1 MNRRLF
7 ALLIGIILVMIT
19 VVPVA
24 AQVVPCRPGDFCPP
38 PPIWG
43 VSTNPEWLKI
53 DHHRVRVAIEGQ
65 IARTEIS
72 MEFENDGNGLAEGTF
87 IFPLPMGAAVENLIM
102 YINGVPI
109 EARVLEADEAR
120 DYYDEIVR
128 QYRDPA
134 LLEYIGQSVVQANV
148 FPIPPGESRR
158 IEITY
163 SQVLEIDNGLFEY
176 AYPMDV
182 TNLTTFRNIEDMSI
196 YVEVDSDQPV
206 SSIYSPTHD
215 IAISRRDNDHAF
227 SVGFEASD
235 YRSEG
240 DFTLYWGI
248 DSDTIDLNVLTYRE
262 SAAQDGFFMLLVQP
276 PLELDDAQIVPRDI
290 IIVLDQSGSMD
301 GTKWEQAQEAA
312 NYVLGELNSRDR
324 FNVILFSTGW
334 RVFSNEL
341 ESASVA
347 DEAQDWID
355 GMFPEGGTDINGA
368 LLTALDMVD
377 TASERPTTILFLTD
391 GLPTEGETDPD
402 DIVANIEAAAP
413 SSVRIFGFGVGD
425 DVDTFLLDQVAQALR
440 GTTSYVRPSERIDEE
455 VASLYNRISAPVLTD
470 VELEIDGTRVE
481 MLYPAEPLPDL
492 FAGTQLT
499 LVGRYRDAVDDA
511 TVRLSGVVNGERQT
525 FVYDGFSFR
534 ERAGGEEF
542 IPRLWAT
549 RRIGD
554 LLNTIRLNGES
565 DELVDSIVNL
575 SIRYGIITPYTSF
588 LIDENDIL
596 SQSGRDQA
604 AQSLNEAASELAST
618 RSGAG
623 AVTAADAFG
632 GLSSAN
638 APAPIMMMPT
648 ASAMM
653 PGQVTTGSVDLGG
666 GDDAEGGFGY
676 QQNPIQTV
684 GGKTFIWQEGVWMD
698 TTYNPD
704 DTAAPRVTVEFFS
717 DAYFDLLLEM
727 PELADYFAIGE
738 QVIVVIEDTVYEV
751 TAEQAAQ

>member
-1 MNRRLF
+1 MKRHLF
-7 ALLIGIILVMIT
+7 VLIIGIILTMI
-19 VVPVA
+19 A
-24 AQVVPCRPGDFCPP
+24 APSVSAQTIPCPPADWCPP
-38 PPIWG
+38 PRPWG

-53 DHHRVRVAIEGQ
+53 DHHRVRVEIDGQ
-65 IARTEIS
+65 IARTAIS
-72 MEFENDGNGLAEGTF
+72 MEFENDGAGLAEGTF
-87 IFPLPMGAAVENLIM
+87 IFPLPMGAAVENLVM

-120 DYYDEIVR
+120 EYYDAIVR

-163 SQVLEIDNGLFEY
+163 SQVLEFDNGLFEY

-182 TNLTTFRNIEDMSI
+182 SNLTTFRNVEDMSI
-196 YVEVDSDQPV
+196 FVEVNSDQPV
-206 SSIYSPTHD
+206 STIYSPTHD
-215 IAISRRDNDHAF
+215 IAISRRDAERSF
-227 SVGFEASD
+227 SVGFEARN

-240 DFTLYWGI
+240 DFTLYWGV
-248 DSDTIDLNVLTYRE
+248 DSDVIDVTLLTYRE
-262 SAAQDGFFMLLVQP
+262 SAAQDGFFMLLLQP
-276 PLELDDAQIVPRDI
+276 PLELTSEQIVPRDI
-290 IIVLDQSGSMD
+290 IIVLDQSGSMT
-301 GTKWEQAQEAA
+301 GPKWEQAQQASID
-312 NYVLGELNSRDR
+312 VLDRLNPEDR

-334 RVFSNEL
+334 RIFSNRL
-341 ESASVA
+341 EPASVA
-347 DEAQDWID
+347 DEAQDWIA
-355 GMFPEGGTDINGA
+355 GMFPEGGTNINGA

-377 TASERPTTILFLTD
+377 VASERPTTILFLTD

-402 DIVANIEAAAP
+402 AIVENVIDAAP
-413 SSVRIFGFGVGD
+413 ANVRLFGFGVGD
-425 DVDTFLLDQVAQALR
+425 DVDTFLLDQIAQALR

-470 VELEIDGTRVE
+470 VELTIEGTRID
-481 MLYPAEPLPDL
+481 MLYPGEPLPDL
-492 FAGTQLT
+492 FAGTQLA

-511 TVRLSGVVNGERQT
+511 TIRLSGVVNGERQT

-534 ERAGGEEF
+534 ERAGGEAF
-542 IPRLWAT
+542 IARLWAT

-554 LLNTIRLNGES
+554 LLNTIRLHGEN

-596 SQSGRDQA
+596 SQTGREQAVQAFSQA
-604 AQSLNEAASELAST
+604 ASSLAGA

-632 GLSSAN
+632 GLSSAS
-638 APAPIMMMPT
+638 APAPMALPT
-648 ASAMM
+648 ASALM
-653 PGQVTTGSVDLGG
+653 PGQSDGT
-666 GDDAEGGFGY
+666 AESAGY
-676 QQNPIQTV
+676 QPSPIQTV
-684 GGKTFIWQEGVWMD
+684 GSKTFIWRDSVWTD

-704 DTAAPRVTVEFFS
+704 DASAPRVTVEFLS
-717 DAYFDLLLEM
+717 DAYFDLLLEL
-727 PELADYFAIGE
+727 PELADYFAIGQ
-738 QVIVVIEDTVYEV
+738 QVIVVIDGTVYEV
-751 TAEQAAQ
+751 TAEPVTP

>member
-1 MNRRLF
+1 MKRHLF
-7 ALLIGIILVMIT
+7 ALIVGIILMMIAVMS
-19 VVPVA
+19 VS
-24 AQVVPCRPGDFCPP
+24 AQVIPCRPGDWCPP
-38 PPIWG
+38 PRPWG

-53 DHHRVRVAIEGQ
+53 DHHRVRVAIDGQ

-87 IFPLPMGAAVENLIM
+87 IFPLPMGAAVENLVM

-120 DYYDEIVR
+120 AYYDEIVR

-163 SQVLEIDNGLFEY
+163 SQVLSFDNGLFEY
-176 AYPMDV
+176 SYPMDIS
-182 TNLTTFRNIEDMSI
+182 NLTTFRNIEDMSI
-196 YVEVDSDQPV
+196 VVEVTGDQPV
-206 SSIYSPTHD
+206 STIYSPTHD
-215 IAISRRDNDHAF
+215 IAISRSRDDRSF
-227 SVGFEASD
+227 TVGFEARN

-248 DSDTIDLNVLTYRE
+248 DSDVIDVTLLTYRE

-276 PLELDDAQIVPRDI
+276 PLEMAQEQVVPRDI
-290 IIVLDQSGSMD
+290 IIVLDQSGSMT
-301 GTKWEQAQEAA
+301 GPKWEQAQQASID
-312 NYVLGELNSRDR
+312 VLDRLNPEDR
-324 FNVILFSTGW
+324 FNVVLFSTGW
-334 RVFSNEL
+334 RVFSNQL
-341 ESASVA
+341 EPASVA
-347 DEAQDWID
+347 DEAQDWIR
-355 GMFPEGGTDINGA
+355 GMFAEGGTDINGA

-377 TASERPTTILFLTD
+377 VASERPTTIIFLTD

-402 DIVANIEAAAP
+402 DIVENVLSAAP
-413 SSVRIFGFGVGD
+413 SSVRLFGFGVGD
-425 DVDTFLLDQVAQALR
+425 DVDTFLLDQIAGALR

-470 VELEIDGTRVE
+470 VELTIDGTRID
-481 MLYPAEPLPDL
+481 MLYPGEPLPDL
-492 FAGTQLT
+492 FAGTQLA
-499 LVGRYRDAVDDA
+499 LVGRYRDAVEDA
-511 TVRLSGVVNGERQT
+511 TIRLSGTVNGERQT
-525 FVYDGFSFR
+525 FIYDGFSFR
-534 ERAGGEEF
+534 ERAGGEAF
-542 IPRLWAT
+542 IARLWAT

-554 LLNTIRLNGES
+554 LLNRIRLHGEN

-596 SQSGRDQA
+596 SQSGREQA
-604 AQSLNEAASELAST
+604 VQALSQTASSLAGA

-632 GLSSAN
+632 GLSSAS
-638 APAPIMMMPT
+638 APAPMALPT
-648 ASAMM
+648 AASGQSGGAMESA
-653 PGQVTTGSVDLGG
+653 
-666 GDDAEGGFGY
+666 GY
-676 QQNPIQTV
+676 TPSPIQTV
-684 GGKTFIWQEGVWMD
+684 GSKTFIWRDGVWTD

-704 DTAAPRVTVEFFS
+704 DASAPRVTVEFLS
-717 DAYFDLLLEM
+717 DDYFDLLLEL
-727 PELADYFAIGE
+727 PELADYFAIGQ
-738 QVIVVIEDTVYEV
+738 QVIVVIDGTVYQV
-751 TAEQAAQ
+751 TAEQAAP

>member
-1 MNRRLF
+1 MKRHLF
-7 ALLIGIILVMIT
+7 ALIVGIILVMIA
-19 VVPVA
+19 VVSVS
-24 AQVVPCRPGDFCPP
+24 AQVIPCRPGDWCPP
-38 PPIWG
+38 PRPWG

-53 DHHRVRVAIEGQ
+53 DHHRVRVAIDGQ

-87 IFPLPMGAAVENLIM
+87 IFPLPMGAAVENLVM

-120 DYYDEIVR
+120 AYYDEIVR

-163 SQVLEIDNGLFEY
+163 SQVLSFDNGLFEY
-176 AYPMDV
+176 SYPMDIS
-182 TNLTTFRNIEDMSI
+182 NLTTFRNIEDMSI
-196 YVEVDSDQPV
+196 FVEVTGDQPV
-206 SSIYSPTHD
+206 STIYSPTHD
-215 IAISRRDNDHAF
+215 IAISRSRDDRSF
-227 SVGFEASD
+227 TVGFEARN

-248 DSDTIDLNVLTYRE
+248 DSDVIDVTLLTYRE

-276 PLELDDAQIVPRDI
+276 PLEMAQEQVVPRDI
-290 IIVLDQSGSMD
+290 IIVLDQSGSMT
-301 GTKWEQAQEAA
+301 GPKWEQAQQASI
-312 NYVLGELNSRDR
+312 NVLDRLNPEDR
-324 FNVILFSTGW
+324 FNVVLFSTGW
-334 RVFSNEL
+334 RVFSNQL
-341 ESASVA
+341 EPASVA
-347 DEAQDWID
+347 DEAQDWIR
-355 GMFPEGGTDINGA
+355 GMFAEGGTDINGA

-377 TASERPTTILFLTD
+377 VASERPTTIIFLTD

-402 DIVANIEAAAP
+402 DIVENVLSAAP
-413 SSVRIFGFGVGD
+413 SNVRLFGFGVGD
-425 DVDTFLLDQVAQALR
+425 DVDTLLLDQIAGALR

-470 VELEIDGTRVE
+470 VELTIDGTRID
-481 MLYPAEPLPDL
+481 MLYPGEPLPDL
-492 FAGTQLT
+492 FAGTQLA
-499 LVGRYRDAVDDA
+499 LVGRYRDAVEDA
-511 TVRLSGVVNGERQT
+511 TIRLSGTVNGEQQT
-525 FVYDGFSFR
+525 FIYDGFSFR
-534 ERAGGEEF
+534 ERAGGEAF
-542 IPRLWAT
+542 IARLWAT

-554 LLNTIRLNGES
+554 LLNRIRLHGEN

-596 SQSGRDQA
+596 SQSGREQA
-604 AQSLNEAASELAST
+604 VQALSQTASSLAGA

-632 GLSSAN
+632 GLSSAS
-638 APAPIMMMPT
+638 APAPMALPT
-648 ASAMM
+648 AA
-653 PGQVTTGSVDLGG
+653 PGQSGGAMESTGYTPS
-666 GDDAEGGFGY
+666 
-676 QQNPIQTV
+676 PIQTV
-684 GGKTFIWQEGVWMD
+684 GSKTFIWRDGVWTD

-704 DTAAPRVTVEFFS
+704 DASAPRVTVEFLS
-717 DAYFDLLLEM
+717 DAYFDLLLEL
-727 PELADYFAIGE
+727 PELADYFAIGQ
-738 QVIVVIEDTVYEV
+738 QVIVVIDGTVYQV
-751 TAEQAAQ
+751 TAEQAAP